1 MGDAVAGARVFCSWS
16 AGKDCALALHEAVGA
31 GARPALLVSMMCED
45 GQRSRSHGLHRSVLE
60 AQAAAMG
67 LPIRFGAASW
77 AGYEAEFRRV
87 VGEAGVPVGVFGDI
101 DLADHRAWV
110 ERVCGEVGVQAVLP
124 LWERPRETVVDD
136 LLAAGFRAVIV
147 AVRDDR
153 LPASLLGRVID
164 AEVVDELRAAG
175 VDLAGEEGEYHSL
188 VVDGPLFA
196 QPLEVTF
203 GQRVRRDG
211 LWFLDVAVAGGDAGY
226 AEAAAPSLEA

>member
-1 MGDAVAGARVFCSWS
+1 MDDAVAGARVFCSWS
-16 AGKDCALALHEAVGA
+16 AGKDCALALHEAVSA
-31 GARPALLVSMMCED
+31 GAQPALLVSMMCED

-67 LPIRFGAASW
+67 LPIVFGAASW
-77 AGYEAEFRRV
+77 QGYEQEFCRV
-87 VGEAGVPVGVFGDI
+87 VAGAGLDVGVFGDI
-101 DLADHRAWV
+101 DLAEHREWV
-110 ERVCGEVGVQAVLP
+110 ERVCGLEGVRAVLP
-124 LWERPRETVVDD
+124 LWERPREQVVDD
-136 LLAAGFRAVIV
+136 LLAAGFRSVIV
-147 AVRDDR
+147 AVREDR

-196 QPLEVTF
+196 RPLEVTF

-211 LWFLDVAVAGGDAGY
+211 LWFVDVAVAGAYAG
-226 AEAAAPSLEA
+226 APAPSLEA